1 MATKRENR
9 EKNRRKRRFMSD
21 WKESIPGIVIVTIL
35 LLLGE
40 FIDKRVYL
48 TLCIVVGLIS
58 SVGLI
63 LMFTLLKDA
72 DDGFWFSSAVLL
84 AIVSFLGALY
94 EAFSYSFPDH
104 EFLPFWYISLP
115 LGIVIGI
122 FFLIWIWGKAK
133 VWQLILSF
141 IIIAALAFFVI
152 EAYLCHFNY
161 ILDFNEPT
169 ELQAII
175 EEKDRDYNRKGP
187 DDYEFKLIVDG
198 ESFWL
203 EVDSIEYDDYEIG
216 DVYKFRQYSGAFG
229 VRFYV
234 SE

>member
-1 MATKRENR
+1 MATKRERR

-21 WKESIPGIVIVTIL
+21 WKEFIPGIALFIIFMF
-35 LLLGE
+35 LGE

-48 TLCIVVGLIS
+48 TLCIVAGLIS
-58 SVGLI
+58 TAILI
-63 LMFTLLKDA
+63 LMFKVFKNVGE
-72 DDGFWFSSAVLL
+72 GFLFSTVGLL
-84 AIVSFLGALY
+84 AIASFLGTLY
-94 EAFSYSFPDH
+94 QAFSYSFPDH
-104 EFLPFWYISLP
+104 EFLPFWYISIP

-122 FFLIWIWGKAK
+122 FVLICIWDKEK

-152 EAYLCHFNY
+152 EAYICHFNY

-175 EEKDRDYNRKGP
+175 EEKDHDHNTKSP
-187 DDYEFKLIVDG
+187 DNYEFKLTVDG

-203 EVDSIEYDDYEIG
+203 EVDSIEYGDYEIG
-216 DVYKFRQYSGAFG
+216 DVYKFRQHSGAFG

>member
-1 MATKRENR
+1 MRMHIYHNK
-9 EKNRRKRRFMSD
+9 S
-21 WKESIPGIVIVTIL
+21 
-35 LLLGE
+35 
-40 FIDKRVYL
+40 
-48 TLCIVVGLIS
+48 
-58 SVGLI
+58 
-63 LMFTLLKDA
+63 
-72 DDGFWFSSAVLL
+72 
-84 AIVSFLGALY
+84 
-94 EAFSYSFPDH
+94 AFSF
-104 EFLPFWYISLP
+104 IT
-115 LGIVIGI
+115 I
-122 FFLIWIWGKAK
+122 FIKIFVLICIWGKEK

-175 EEKDRDYNRKGP
+175 EEKDRDHNRKGP
-187 DDYEFKLIVDG
+187 DDYEFKLTVDG
-198 ESFWL
+198 DSFWL

>member
-1 MATKRENR
+1 MATKRERR
-9 EKNRRKRRFMSD
+9 EKNRRKRRFISD
-21 WKESIPGIVIVTIL
+21 WKESIPGIVIVIIF

-40 FIDKRVYL
+40 FIDKRMYL
-48 TLCIVVGLIS
+48 TLCIVAGLIS

-63 LMFTLLKDA
+63 LIITLIEDSSF
-72 DDGFWFSSAVLL
+72 DFWLFSLGLVSFM
-84 AIVSFLGALY
+84 SFLGTLY

-122 FFLIWIWGKAK
+122 FFLRWIRENTKM
-133 VWQLILSF
+133 WQLILSF
-141 IIIAALAFFVI
+141 IIIVALAFFVI

-175 EEKDRDYNRKGP
+175 EEKDRDNNTKRP
-187 DDYEFKLIVDG
+187 DDYKFKLTVDG

-203 EVDSIEYDDYEIG
+203 EVDAIEYDAYEVG
-216 DVYKFRQYSGAFG
+216 DVYEFRQYSGAFG
-229 VRFYV
+229 VRFYI

>member
-175 EEKDRDYNRKGP
+175 EEKDRDHNRKGP
-187 DDYEFKLIVDG
+187 DDYEFKLTVDG
-198 ESFWL
+198 DSFWL

>member
-1 MATKRENR
+1 
-9 EKNRRKRRFMSD
+9 MSD

-40 FIDKRVYL
+40 FIDKRLYL
-48 TLCIVVGLIS
+48 TLCIVVGFVS
-58 SVGLI
+58 MVGLI
-63 LMFTLLKDA
+63 LMFTLLKDVGE
-72 DDGFWFSSAVLL
+72 GFLFSTAVLL
-84 AIVSFLGALY
+84 SIASFLGTLY

-115 LGIVIGI
+115 VGIVIAI
-122 FFLIWIWGKAK
+122 FFLRWIWGNSK
-133 VWQLILSF
+133 VWTSLLSF
-141 IIIAALAFFVI
+141 VIIAALAFFVI

-161 ILDFNEPT
+161 ILDTHEPT
-169 ELQAII
+169 EVQAII
-175 EEKDRDYNRKGP
+175 EEKDHDRNRKGP
-187 DDYEFKLIVDG
+187 DDYSFKLTLDG

-203 EVDSIEYDDYEIG
+203 DVSVMEYEDYEIG
-216 DVYKFRQYSGAFG
+216 DVYQFRQHSGAFG

>member
-1 MATKRENR
+1 MATKREKR

-21 WKESIPGIVIVTIL
+21 WKESIPGIVIVTIFL
-35 LLLGE
+35 LFGD

-48 TLCIVVGLIS
+48 TLCIVIGLIS
-58 SVGLI
+58 TVGLI
-63 LMFTLLKDA
+63 LIITLIKDSSF
-72 DDGFWFSSAVLL
+72 DFLLFSLGLVSIA
-84 AIVSFLGALY
+84 SFLGTLY
-94 EAFSYSFPDH
+94 EAFSYSFPEH

-115 LGIVIGI
+115 VGIVIGI
-122 FFLIWIWGKAK
+122 TFLRWIRENTKM
-133 VWQLILSF
+133 WQLILSF

-161 ILDFNEPT
+161 ILDFNEPNT
-169 ELQAII
+169 LQAII
-175 EEKDRDYNRKGP
+175 EEKDIDRNRKSP
-187 DDYEFKLIVDG
+187 DDYEFKLTVDG

-203 EVDSIEYDDYEIG
+203 EVDVIEYEDYEIG
-216 DVYKFRQYSGAFG
+216 DVYEFKQHSGAFG

>member
-1 MATKRENR
+1 MAIRR

-21 WKESIPGIVIVTIL
+21 WKESIPGIVIVTIF

-58 SVGLI
+58 TVGLI

-72 DDGFWFSSAVLL
+72 DDVFWFLSAGLL
-84 AIVSFLGALY
+84 AVASFVGAIY
-94 EAFSYSFPDH
+94 RAFSYSFPDY

-122 FFLIWIWGKAK
+122 FFLRWIRENTKM
-133 VWQLILSF
+133 WQLILSF
-141 IIIAALAFFVI
+141 IIIAALAFFVV
-152 EAYLCHFNY
+152 EAYICHFNY

-169 ELQAII
+169 EMQAII
-175 EEKDRDYNRKGP
+175 EEKDRDHNRKGP
-187 DDYEFKLIVDG
+187 DDYKFKLTVDG

-203 EVDSIEYDDYEIG
+203 EVYPGEYDAYEVG
-216 DVYKFRQYSGAFG
+216 DVYEFRQYSGAFG
-229 VRFYV
+229 VRFYI

>member
-1 MATKRENR
+1 MATKRERR

-21 WKESIPGIVIVTIL
+21 WKEFIPGIVIVTIL
-35 LLLGE
+35 LLLSE

-48 TLCIVVGLIS
+48 TLCIVVGLVS
-58 SVGLI
+58 MVGLI

-84 AIVSFLGALY
+84 AIVSFLGTLY
-94 EAFSYSFPDH
+94 ETFIYSFPDH

-175 EEKDRDYNRKGP
+175 EEKDRDHNRKGP
-187 DDYEFKLIVDG
+187 DDYEFKLTVDG
-198 ESFWL
+198 DSFWL

>member
-1 MATKRENR
+1 M
-9 EKNRRKRRFMSD
+9 
-21 WKESIPGIVIVTIL
+21 IPGIALFAIFMF
-35 LLLGE
+35 LGE

-48 TLCIVVGLIS
+48 TLCIVIGLIS
-58 SVGLI
+58 TVGLI

-72 DDGFWFSSAVLL
+72 DDVFWFLSAGLL
-84 AIVSFLGALY
+84 AVASFVGAIY
-94 EAFSYSFPDH
+94 RAFSYSFPDY
-104 EFLPFWYISLP
+104 EFLPFWYISLSV
-115 LGIVIGI
+115 GIVIGI

-133 VWQLILSF
+133 VWKLILSF

-152 EAYLCHFNY
+152 EAYLCHFND

-175 EEKDRDYNRKGP
+175 EEKDRDNNTKRP
-187 DDYEFKLIVDG
+187 DDYKFKLTVDG

-203 EVDSIEYDDYEIG
+203 EVDATEYDDYEIG
-216 DVYKFRQYSGAFG
+216 DVYEFRQYSGAFG
-229 VRFYV
+229 VRFYI

>member
-1 MATKRENR
+1 
-9 EKNRRKRRFMSD
+9 
-21 WKESIPGIVIVTIL
+21 
-35 LLLGE
+35 
-40 FIDKRVYL
+40 
-48 TLCIVVGLIS
+48 
-58 SVGLI
+58 
-63 LMFTLLKDA
+63 MFTLLNDA
-72 DDGFWFSSAVLL
+72 DDVFWFLSAGLL
-84 AIVSFLGALY
+84 AVASFVGAIY
-94 EAFSYSFPDH
+94 RAFSYSFPDH

-175 EEKDRDYNRKGP
+175 EEKDHDHNRKGP
-187 DDYEFKLIVDG
+187 DDYEFKLTVDG

-203 EVDSIEYDDYEIG
+203 DVDVIEYEDYEIG
-216 DVYKFRQYSGAFG
+216 DVYEFRQHSGAFG

>member
-1 MATKRENR
+1 MATKREKR

-21 WKESIPGIVIVTIL
+21 WKESIPGIVIVTIFL
-35 LLLGE
+35 LFGD

-48 TLCIVVGLIS
+48 TLCIVIGLIS
-58 SVGLI
+58 TVGLI
-63 LMFTLLKDA
+63 LIITLIKDSSF
-72 DDGFWFSSAVLL
+72 DFLLFSLGLVSIA
-84 AIVSFLGALY
+84 SFLGTLY
-94 EAFSYSFPDH
+94 EAFSYSFPEH

-115 LGIVIGI
+115 VGIVIGI
-122 FFLIWIWGKAK
+122 TFLRWIRENTKM
-133 VWQLILSF
+133 WQLILSF
-141 IIIAALAFFVI
+141 VVIAALAFFVI

-175 EEKDRDYNRKGP
+175 EEKDHDNNRKSP
-187 DDYEFKLIVDG
+187 DDYEFKLTVDG

-203 EVDSIEYDDYEIG
+203 DVDVIEYEDYEIG
-216 DVYKFRQYSGAFG
+216 DVYEFRQYSGAFG

>member
-1 MATKRENR
+1 MATKREKR

-21 WKESIPGIVIVTIL
+21 WKEFIPGIVILTIL

-58 SVGLI
+58 TVGLI

-84 AIVSFLGALY
+84 SVASFLGTLY

-115 LGIVIGI
+115 LGIVVGI
-122 FFLIWIWGKAK
+122 FFLKWIWGKAK

-175 EEKDRDYNRKGP
+175 EEKDHDHNPKGP
-187 DDYEFKLIVDG
+187 DDYEFKLTVDG

-203 EVDSIEYDDYEIG
+203 EVDVIEYEDYEIG
-216 DVYKFRQYSGAFG
+216 DVYEFKQHSGAFG

>member
-1 MATKRENR
+1 MAIRR
-9 EKNRRKRRFMSD
+9 EKKSLKMRFASD
-21 WKESIPGIVIVTIL
+21 WTKMIPGIALFAIFMF
-35 LLLGE
+35 LGE

-48 TLCIVVGLIS
+48 TLCIVAGLIS
-58 SVGLI
+58 AAILI
-63 LMFTLLKDA
+63 LIFKVFKNVGE
-72 DDGFWFSSAVLL
+72 GFLFSTAGLL
-84 AIVSFLGALY
+84 AVASFVGAIY
-94 EAFSYSFPDH
+94 RAFSYSFPDY
-104 EFLPFWYISLP
+104 EFPPFWYISLSV
-115 LGIVIGI
+115 GIVIGI

-133 VWQLILSF
+133 VWKLILSF

-175 EEKDRDYNRKGP
+175 EEKDHDHNRKGP
-187 DDYEFKLIVDG
+187 DDYEFKLTVDG

-203 EVDSIEYDDYEIG
+203 DVDVIEYEDHEIG
-216 DVYKFRQYSGAFG
+216 DIYKFRQYSGAFG

>member
-1 MATKRENR
+1 MATKREKR

-40 FIDKRVYL
+40 FIDKRLYL
-48 TLCIVVGLIS
+48 TLCIVVGFVS
-58 SVGLI
+58 MVGLI
-63 LMFTLLKDA
+63 LMFTLLKDVGE
-72 DDGFWFSSAVLL
+72 GFLFSTAVLL
-84 AIVSFLGALY
+84 SIASFLGTLY

-115 LGIVIGI
+115 VGIVIAI
-122 FFLIWIWGKAK
+122 FFLRWIWGNSK
-133 VWQLILSF
+133 VWTSLLSF
-141 IIIAALAFFVI
+141 VIIAALAFFVI

-161 ILDFNEPT
+161 ILDTHEPT
-169 ELQAII
+169 EVQAII
-175 EEKDRDYNRKGP
+175 EEKDHDRNRKGP
-187 DDYEFKLIVDG
+187 DDYSFKLTLAG

-203 EVDSIEYDDYEIG
+203 DVSVMEYEDYEIG
-216 DVYKFRQYSGAFG
+216 DPYSFLQYSGAFG
-229 VRFYV
+229 ARFYV

>member
-1 MATKRENR
+1 MATKRERR
-9 EKNRRKRRFMSD
+9 ENNRRKRRFMSD

-48 TLCIVVGLIS
+48 TLCIVIGLIS
-58 SVGLI
+58 TVGLI
-63 LMFTLLKDA
+63 LIITLIKDSSF
-72 DDGFWFSSAVLL
+72 DFLLFSLG
-84 AIVSFLGALY
+84 IVSVMSFLGTLY

-122 FFLIWIWGKAK
+122 FFLRWIRENTKM
-133 VWQLILSF
+133 WQLILSF

-152 EAYLCHFNY
+152 EAYICHFNY

-175 EEKDRDYNRKGP
+175 EEKDRDHNRKGP
-187 DDYEFKLIVDG
+187 DDYEFKLTVDG

-203 EVDSIEYDDYEIG
+203 DVDVIEYEDYEIG
-216 DVYKFRQYSGAFG
+216 DVYEFRQHSGAFG

>member
-1 MATKRENR
+1 MATKREKR

-21 WKESIPGIVIVTIL
+21 WKAFIPGIALFIIFMF
-35 LLLGE
+35 LGE

-48 TLCIVVGLIS
+48 TLCIVAGLIS
-58 SVGLI
+58 AAILI
-63 LMFTLLKDA
+63 LMFKVFKNVGE
-72 DDGFWFSSAVLL
+72 GFLFSTAGLL
-84 AIVSFLGALY
+84 AVASFLGTLY
-94 EAFSYSFPDH
+94 QAFSYSFPDY

-115 LGIVIGI
+115 LGIVIGL
-122 FFLIWIWGKAK
+122 FVLICIWGKEN

-175 EEKDRDYNRKGP
+175 EEKDHDHNTKSP
-187 DDYEFKLIVDG
+187 DDYEFKLTVDG
-198 ESFWL
+198 DSFWL
-203 EVDSIEYDDYEIG
+203 DVDVIEYEDYEIG
-216 DVYKFRQYSGAFG
+216 DLYEFKQHSGAFG

>member
-1 MATKRENR
+1 MATKREKR

-21 WKESIPGIVIVTIL
+21 WKESIPGIVVVTIL

-40 FIDKRVYL
+40 FIDKRLYL
-48 TLCIVVGLIS
+48 TLCIIVGLIS
-58 SVGLI
+58 TVGLI
-63 LMFTLLKDA
+63 LMFTLLKDVGE
-72 DDGFWFSSAVLL
+72 GFLFSTAVLL
-84 AIVSFLGALY
+84 SIASFLGTLY

-115 LGIVIGI
+115 VGIMIGI
-122 FFLIWIWGKAK
+122 IFLRWIWESTKM
-133 VWQLILSF
+133 WQLILSF
-141 IIIAALAFFVI
+141 VVIAALAFFVV
-152 EAYLCHFNY
+152 EAYICHFNY

-169 ELQAII
+169 EVQAII
-175 EEKDRDYNRKGP
+175 EEKDRDHNRKGP
-187 DDYEFKLIVDG
+187 DDYKFKLSLEG

-203 EVDSIEYDDYEIG
+203 DVDVIEYEDHEIG
-216 DVYKFRQYSGAFG
+216 DVYEFRQHSGAFG

>member
-1 MATKRENR
+1 MATKRERR
-9 EKNRRKRRFMSD
+9 ENNRRKRRFMSD
-21 WKESIPGIVIVTIL
+21 WKESIPGIVVVTIL

-48 TLCIVVGLIS
+48 TLCIGIGLIS
-58 SVGLI
+58 MVGLI
-63 LMFTLLKDA
+63 LMFTLFKDA
-72 DDGFWFSSAVLL
+72 DDGFWFSTAVLL
-84 AIVSFLGALY
+84 AIASFLGTLY

-104 EFLPFWYISLP
+104 EFLPFWYISLSV
-115 LGIVIGI
+115 GIVIGI

-175 EEKDRDYNRKGP
+175 EEKDHDYNTKGP
-187 DDYEFKLIVDG
+187 DDYEFKLTVDG

-203 EVDSIEYDDYEIG
+203 EVDATEYDDYEIG

-229 VRFYV
+229 VRFYI

>member
-1 MATKRENR
+1 MATKREKR

-40 FIDKRVYL
+40 FIDKRLYL
-48 TLCIVVGLIS
+48 TLCIVVGFVS
-58 SVGLI
+58 MVGLI
-63 LMFTLLKDA
+63 LMFTLLKDVGE
-72 DDGFWFSSAVLL
+72 GFLFSTAVLL
-84 AIVSFLGALY
+84 SIASFLGTLY

-115 LGIVIGI
+115 VGIVIAI
-122 FFLIWIWGKAK
+122 FFLRWIWGNSK
-133 VWQLILSF
+133 VWTSLLSF
-141 IIIAALAFFVI
+141 VIIAALAFFVI

-161 ILDFNEPT
+161 ILDTHEPT
-169 ELQAII
+169 EVQAII
-175 EEKDRDYNRKGP
+175 EEKDHDHNRKGP
-187 DDYEFKLIVDG
+187 DDYSFKLTLDG

-203 EVDSIEYDDYEIG
+203 DVSVMEYEDYEIG
-216 DVYKFRQYSGAFG
+216 DPYSFLQYSGAFG
-229 VRFYV
+229 ARVYV